1 MLINGVL
8 TQSSERKPALYL
20 ILLSRAGDGI
30 MGRGEA
36 DRPLLL
42 VSTPFEK
49 KGVRERRRQVNSR
62 NVHALNRIES
72 SARLWC

>member
-1 MLINGVL
+1 MGVLLINGVL
-8 TQSSERKPALYL
+8 TQSSEGKPALHL

-36 DRPLLL
+36 DRPRLL

-49 KGVRERRRQVNSR
+49 KGVRERRRQTG
-62 NVHALNRIES
+62 EQ
-72 SARLWC
+72 